1 MGFDFSKLVSFLN
14 GGLEEDRVSFVEFQD
29 SLTPYSRRGQ
39 RSYTHSYGNTYL
51 VDEQHTEYQVSDGEQ
66 GNRTESYD
74 FLSYQDAK
82 EWCDKLNK
90 KEVL

>member
-39 RSYTHSYGNTYL
+39 RSYNHSYGNTYSRKSP
-51 VDEQHTEYQVSDGEQ
+51 EQQEIQ
-66 GNRTESYD
+66 
-74 FLSYQDAK
+74 
-82 EWCDKLNK
+82 
-90 KEVL
+90 